1 MSIKILQ
8 VHQLEKTYV
17 GKVNYTA
24 LNDVS
29 FDLEQGDFAAIM
41 GPSGSGKTTLL
52 NCISTI
58 DIPSGGEIT
67 VNGQQPHSLNDEKL
81 AKFRRNELGFVFQ
94 DFNLVH
100 TLTVRENIL
109 LPLTLDSVSVP
120 EMERRLEQASSLL
133 GIESLLPKRT
143 FEISGGQAQRVAVA
157 RAIIHQPSLLL
168 ADEPTGNLD
177 TKSAKD
183 VMELFKSINRT
194 LQTTILM
201 VTHDPYVAS
210 FCNRVIFIKDGKL
223 YNEIH
228 RGNLQGNFYQNIMD
242 TLTFL
247 GGGRSDIQ

>member
-1 MSIKILQ
+1 MKILQ
-8 VHQLEKTYV
+8 VDNLEKTYM
-17 GKVNYTA
+17 GKVNFKA
-24 LNDVS
+24 LNSVS
-29 FDLEQGDFAAIM
+29 FDLEQGSFAAIM

-58 DIPSGGEIT
+58 DLPTDGEIT
-67 VNGQQPHSLNDEKL
+67 INGQHPLKLNDDNL
-81 AKFRRNELGFVFQ
+81 AQFRRKELGFVFQ

-100 TLTVRENIL
+100 TLSVKENIL
-109 LPLTLDSVSVP
+109 LPLVLDSLPVS
-120 EMERRLEQASSLL
+120 EMEKRLEKVTSLL
-133 GIESLLPKRT
+133 GIEQLLQKRT
-143 FEISGGQAQRVAVA
+143 FEISGGQAQRIAIA

-183 VMELFKSINRT
+183 VMELFKSINKT

-210 FCNRVIFIKDGKL
+210 FCDRVIFIKDGNL
-223 YNEIH
+223 YNQIN
-228 RGNLQGNFYQNIMD
+228 RGSKQGEFYQNIMD

-247 GGGRSDIQ
+247 GGGRNDI

>member
-1 MSIKILQ
+1 MNMKILQ
-8 VHQLEKTYV
+8 VDNLEKTYM
-17 GKVNYTA
+17 GKVNFKA
-24 LNDVS
+24 LNSVS
-29 FDLEQGDFAAIM
+29 FDLEQGSFAAIM

-58 DIPSGGEIT
+58 DLPTDGEIT
-67 VNGQQPHSLNDEKL
+67 INGQHPLKLNDDNL
-81 AKFRRNELGFVFQ
+81 AQFRRKELGFVFQ

-100 TLTVRENIL
+100 TLSVKENIL
-109 LPLTLDSVSVP
+109 LPLVLDSLPVS
-120 EMERRLEQASSLL
+120 EMEKRLEKVTSLL
-133 GIESLLPKRT
+133 GIEQLLQKRT
-143 FEISGGQAQRVAVA
+143 FEISGGQAQRIAIA

-183 VMELFKSINRT
+183 VMELFKSINKT

-210 FCNRVIFIKDGKL
+210 FCDRVIFIKDGNL
-223 YNEIH
+223 YNQIN
-228 RGNLQGNFYQNIMD
+228 RGSKQGEFYQNIMD

-247 GGGRSDIQ
+247 GGGRNDI

>member
-1 MSIKILQ
+1 MNMKILQ
-8 VHQLEKTYV
+8 VDNLEKTYM
-17 GKVNYTA
+17 GKVNFKA
-24 LNDVS
+24 LNSVT
-29 FDLEQGDFAAIM
+29 FDLEQGSFAAIM

-58 DIPSGGEIT
+58 DLPTDGEIT
-67 VNGQQPHSLNDEKL
+67 INGQHPHKLNDDNL
-81 AKFRRNELGFVFQ
+81 AQFRRKELGFVFQ

-100 TLTVRENIL
+100 TLSVKENIL
-109 LPLTLDSVSVP
+109 LPLVLDSLPVS
-120 EMERRLEQASSLL
+120 EMEKRLEKVTSLL
-133 GIESLLPKRT
+133 GIEQLLQKRT
-143 FEISGGQAQRVAVA
+143 FEISGGQAQRIAIA

-183 VMELFKSINRT
+183 VMELFKSINKT

-210 FCNRVIFIKDGKL
+210 FCDRVIFIKDGNL
-223 YNEIH
+223 YNQIH
-228 RGNLQGNFYQNIMD
+228 RGSKQGEFYQNIMD

-247 GGGRSDIQ
+247 GGGRNDI

>member
-1 MSIKILQ
+1 MKILQ
-8 VHQLEKTYV
+8 VRQLEKTYI

-24 LNDVS
+24 LSSVT
-29 FDLEQGDFAAIM
+29 FDMEQGEFAAIM
-41 GPSGSGKTTLL
+41 GPSGSGKTSLL

-58 DIPSGGEIT
+58 DIPTGGEIT
-67 VNGQQPHSLNDEKL
+67 INGLHPHSLNDRKL

-100 TLTVRENIL
+100 TLTVKENIL
-109 LPLTLDSVSVP
+109 LPLTLDRVP
-120 EMERRLEQASSLL
+120 LREMERRLEEVSTLL
-133 GIESLLPKRT
+133 GIGALLKKRT

-157 RAIIHQPSLLL
+157 RAIIHRPSLLL

-177 TKSAKD
+177 TKSVKD
-183 VMELFKSINRT
+183 VMELFKYVNRT

-210 FCNRVIFIKDGKL
+210 YCNRVIFIKDGKL
-223 YNEIH
+223 YNEIG
-228 RGNLQGNFYQNIMD
+228 RGNHQGIFYQNIMD